1 MDPIYLAMQE
11 ALPEFL
17 KHLDRFVDI
26 YTEQGLSRHYFS

>member
-1 MDPIYLAMQE
+1 MDPTYLATQE

-26 YTEQGLSRHYFS
+26 YTEKELSRH